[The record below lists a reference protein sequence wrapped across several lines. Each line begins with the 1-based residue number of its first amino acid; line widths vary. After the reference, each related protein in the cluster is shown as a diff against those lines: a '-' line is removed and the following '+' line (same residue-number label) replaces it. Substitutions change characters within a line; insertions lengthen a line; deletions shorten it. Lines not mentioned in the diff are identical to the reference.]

1 MAYASIWDFGGV
13 TFECGTNSTTFECGI
28 GKIFW
33 TKVFSSSSLNKRTGR
48 IILGEFLGWRV
59 KIEITG
65 LYNLED
71 GDSTKFQTLN
81 TILSNNLITINPRD
95 SGNLDYPTILFQDCQ
110 LTSGYSLSEVAKNN
124 VGQFNDKLTF
134 ECVDLFQNISNVIE
148 APNFDLY
155 VDNSGIY
162 YTDDSNINYGCD
174 A

>member
-1 MAYASIWDFGGV
+1 M
-13 TFECGTNSTTFECGI
+13 
-28 GKIFW
+28 
-33 TKVFSSSSLNKRTGR
+33 
-48 IILGEFLGWRV
+48 
-59 KIEITG
+59 
-65 LYNLED
+65 ED

-81 TILSNNLITINPRD
+81 TILSNNLITIKPRN
-95 SGNLDYPTILFQDCQ
+95 SGDLAYPTILFQDCQ

-134 ECVDLFQNISNVIE
+134 ECVDLFKNISNVIE

-162 YTDDSNINYGCD
+162 YTDDSDINYGCD

>member
-13 TFECGTNSTTFECGI
+13 TFECGINSTTFECGI

-81 TILSNNLITINPRD
+81 TILSNNLITIKPRN

-134 ECVDLFQNISNVIE
+134 ECVDLFQSISNVIE
-148 APNFDLY
+148 NLIFDLY
-155 VDNSGIY
+155 VDENENLYVDENDNYYGI
-162 YTDDSNINYGCD
+162 D

>member
-13 TFECGTNSTTFECGI
+13 TFDDGTNSTTFDCGI

-81 TILSNNLITINPRD
+81 TILSNNLITIKPRD
-95 SGNLDYPTILFQDCQ
+95 SGGLFYPTISFQNCQ
-110 LTSGYSLSEVAKNN
+110 LTSGYSLSEIAKNN

-134 ECVDLFQNISNVIE
+134 ECVDLFQSISNVIE
-148 APNFDLY
+148 DSSFDLY
-155 VDNSGIY
+155 VDNSGNY
-162 YTDDSNINYGCD
+162 YTDENGNYYGCD